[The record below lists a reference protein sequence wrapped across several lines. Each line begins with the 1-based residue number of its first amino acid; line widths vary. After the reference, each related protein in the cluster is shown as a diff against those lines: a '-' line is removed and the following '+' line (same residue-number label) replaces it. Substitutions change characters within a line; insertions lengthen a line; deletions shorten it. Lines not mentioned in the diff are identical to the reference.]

1 MSKIAIWGLMALLA
15 VGAGSGSVVALPFG
29 VQAPDG
35 QIILVG
41 ETSPSSQAE
50 TASPDEGG
58 QERYLATQSMEACM
72 NSWDPGTHMTK
83 EAWRTSCERIKQER
97 LPYVQK
103 R

>member
-15 VGAGSGSVVALPFG
+15 IGAGSGSVAALPFG
-29 VQAPDG
+29 DLATDG
-35 QIILVG
+35 QVILVG

-50 TASPDEGG
+50 SATPDEGA
-58 QERYLATQSMEACM
+58 QERYLATQSMETCM

>member
-1 MSKIAIWGLMALLA
+1 MSCIAIWRFIALLA
-15 VGAGSGSVVALPFG
+15 VSVCGGTVAASPLGAPALH
-29 VQAPDG
+29 G
-35 QIILVG
+35 QVILVG
-41 ETSPSSQAE
+41 ETSSGSKAE
-50 TASPDEGG
+50 STAPDEGA
-58 QERYLATQSMEACM
+58 QERYLATQTMETCM

>member
-1 MSKIAIWGLMALLA
+1 MSKIKIWVSSRCWPSARAADRWLRCPSACK
-15 VGAGSGSVVALPFG
+15 LPTG
-29 VQAPDG
+29 KLSWWVRPRQVRRPRPRLPTKVQA
-35 QIILVG
+35 
-41 ETSPSSQAE
+41 
-50 TASPDEGG
+50 
-58 QERYLATQSMEACM
+58 RYLATQSMEACM